1 MSFFSTLL
9 SFLAAPRRRLHLPP
23 HRLLS
28 KTSDSGHSPLPPPP
42 SLKLIGTPEDKSAA
56 RAWIAEF
63 KKHGIPRSLVRF
75 TFARSSGPGGQNVN
89 KVNTKASLRCEVDAP
104 WVPAWAKA
112 ELRRSLHTLLIA
124 ASSAPIK
131 NDPTKE
137 QQVKVKNLERTAKAI
152 RRKEK
157 GFRSHVKQGRRMK
170 DWD

>member
-1 MSFFSTLL
+1 MCL
-9 SFLAAPRRRLHLPP
+9 SVP
-23 HRLLS
+23 
-28 KTSDSGHSPLPPPP
+28 DGHFDNP
-42 SLKLIGTPEDKSAA
+42 
-56 RAWIAEF
+56 
-63 KKHGIPRSLVRF
+63 
-75 TFARSSGPGGQNVN
+75 GPAQNVN

-112 ELRRSLHTLLIA
+112 ELRRSTYYVSSTDDIQITSAIHRSQAQNVEHCLSQLHTLLIA

-137 QQVKVKNLERTAKAI
+137 QQEKVKILERTAKAI

-157 GFRSHVKQGRRMK
+157 GFRSHVKQGRRAK